1 MRQRVDLVS
10 TYDRERVADDF
21 FVVPYDIA
29 HGSVATYFPETN
41 VLVPL
46 GFEGGEERDSG
57 EQECGG
63 SGTGAIGG
71 GFSSRSHSRSHS
83 PLILR
88 WISNVSPASSGMEPN
103 HLYASNTF
111 PFGFL
116 LAFFFSWVIYVTI
129 ISHVFQITG
138 HAFGKARHDAIVFL
152 GIIGFGRSVRRL
164 VFLAICHRSKLQWD
178 TSE

>member
-10 TYDRERVADDF
+10 PYDRERVADDF

-63 SGTGAIGG
+63 
-71 GFSSRSHSRSHS
+71 
-83 PLILR
+83 
-88 WISNVSPASSGMEPN
+88 
-103 HLYASNTF
+103 
-111 PFGFL
+111 
-116 LAFFFSWVIYVTI
+116 
-129 ISHVFQITG
+129 
-138 HAFGKARHDAIVFL
+138 
-152 GIIGFGRSVRRL
+152 
-164 VFLAICHRSKLQWD
+164 
-178 TSE
+178 